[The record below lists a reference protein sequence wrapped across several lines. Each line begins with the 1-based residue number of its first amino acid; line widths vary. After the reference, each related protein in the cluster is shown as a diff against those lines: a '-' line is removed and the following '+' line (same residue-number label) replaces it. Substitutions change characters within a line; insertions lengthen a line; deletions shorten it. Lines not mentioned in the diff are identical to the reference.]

1 MQPRGKS
8 QSPQP
13 IVSTR
18 PADMTF
24 EDEKVSDTDQITS
37 RFVLFSLNFL
47 INKIFFFNLVKKML
61 IQLKKKQ
68 IHFHH

>member
-1 MQPRGKS
+1 MQPHGKS

-24 EDEKVSDTDQITS
+24 EDEKTTDSDQMIS
-37 RFVLFSLNFL
+37 KFVDLIDFYFS
-47 INKIFFFNLVKKML
+47 INTIDFF
-61 IQLKKKQ
+61 
-68 IHFHH
+68 